1 MAEARTRR
9 EARKAASGEGRVV
22 LITGAASGFGAG
34 AAAGFAGE
42 GARLVL
48 CDIDAAGLASVAEGL
63 RAQGR
68 EVLAQVVD
76 VTQEAQV
83 AELVGE
89 AVRRFGGLDV
99 AVNNAGIGQE
109 FTALS
114 DTSVALF
121 DRVMAVN
128 ARGVF
133 LGMKHQIPVMRAA
146 GQGVILNVASAAGL
160 VGAGHLAAYA
170 AAKHAVVGL
179 TRAAADETARHG
191 IRVNA
196 LCPAFAETPLFAEMA
211 DRLGAARD
219 LDGAATRARIAA
231 RVPMGRVATPGE
243 VVQAMLWT
251 CAPDNSFM
259 TGQAL
264 AIDGGLTAI

>member
-1 MAEARTRR
+1 MPEP
-9 EARKAASGEGRVV
+9 SPPRVV

-34 AAAGFAGE
+34 AARAFAAE

-48 CDIDAAGLASVAEGL
+48 CDIDAPRLETLATTLRTAGA
-63 RAQGR
+63 
-68 EVLAQVVD
+68 EVLARPGD
-76 VTQEAQV
+76 VTDEAAHAALIAATL
-83 AELVGE
+83 AE
-89 AVRRFGGLDV
+89 FGQLDV
-99 AVNNAGIGQE
+99 AINNAGLGQP
-109 FTALS
+109 FTPLARTEAA
-114 DTSVALF
+114 DF
-121 DRVMAVN
+121 DRIMATN

-133 LGMKHQIPVMRAA
+133 LGMKHQIPPMQAA
-146 GQGVILNVASAAGL
+146 GQGVILNIASAAGL
-160 VGAGHLAAYA
+160 TGAGHLAAYA

-179 TRAAADETARHG
+179 TRAAADELAGKG

-211 DRLGAARD
+211 DQFAARTGED
-219 LDGAATRARIAA
+219 AAEARARITA
-231 RVPMGRVATPGE
+231 RVPMGRVATVDE

-251 CAPDNSFM
+251 CAPANSFM

>member
-1 MAEARTRR
+1 MD
-9 EARKAASGEGRVV
+9 SRVV

-34 AAAGFAGE
+34 AARAFAAQ

-48 CDIDAAGLASVAEGL
+48 CDIDDAGLEAVADTLRTEGG
-63 RAQGR
+63 Q
-68 EVLAQVVD
+68 VLARRVD
-76 VTQEAQV
+76 VTDEAQQ
-83 AELVGE
+83 AGLVE
-89 AVRRFGGLDV
+89 AAMKHFGQLDV
-99 AVNNAGIGQE
+99 AINNAGLGQP
-109 FTALS
+109 FTPLARTEAK
-114 DTSVALF
+114 DF
-121 DRVMAVN
+121 DRIMAVN

-133 LGMKHQIPVMRAA
+133 LGMKHQVPPMQAA
-146 GQGVILNVASAAGL
+146 GSGTILNVASAAGL
-160 VGAGHLAAYA
+160 TGAGHLAAYA

-179 TRAAADETARHG
+179 TRAAANELARHN

-211 DRLGAARD
+211 EALASRTG
-219 LDGAATRARIAA
+219 DGAAEARTRITA
-231 RVPMGRVATPGE
+231 RVPMGRVATVDE

-251 CAPDNSFM
+251 CDPANSFM